1 MSEQAS
7 PAQAGTNTK
16 LQQRFG
22 FLRDQSHDGLFKW
35 ILLMS
40 LICFAAVILWD
51 YGFLGYMF
59 DNDPSRISALIIGV
73 FTAFSLYCVYAI
85 FDSSRELRSLESLSA
100 ELERG
105 AHIIRG
111 TDQVEVGKLALSV
124 DRPLGAYLHDAALK
138 IRLVD
143 ENRLD
148 VLLQSFAAQMRKS
161 SRLGI
166 FVADVLYKMGM
177 LGTVIGFIAMLVSMR
192 DLGEFDVE
200 TMRLALQQMTGGMAI
215 ALLTTITGLV
225 CGVLLR
231 LQFNILETLSQKIV
245 HRTIRISE
253 LFLNP
258 QVASS
263 D

>member
-1 MSEQAS
+1 VSEQVG
-7 PAQAGTNTK
+7 PTTNRK
-16 LQQRFG
+16 QLFG

-51 YGFLGYMF
+51 YGFIGYMF
-59 DNDPSRISALIIGV
+59 ENDPSRVSALIIGV
-73 FTAFSLYCVYAI
+73 FAAFSLYCVYAI
-85 FDSSRELRSLESLSA
+85 FDGSKELRSLEIISS
-100 ELERG
+100 ELEQGAHVTRG
-105 AHIIRG
+105 AE
-111 TDQVEVGKLALSV
+111 QVEVGRVTLSV
-124 DRPLGAYLHDAALK
+124 DRPLGAFLHDATLK
-138 IRLVD
+138 IRQAGD
-143 ENRLD
+143 NRLD
-148 VLLQSFAAQMRKS
+148 VLLQSFAAQMRKTG
-161 SRLGI
+161 RLGI
-166 FVADVLYKMGM
+166 FVSDVLYKMGM

-231 LQFNILETLSQKIV
+231 LQFNILETLSQRIV
-245 HRTIRISE
+245 HRTVRISE
-253 LFLNP
+253 LFLSP
-258 QVASS
+258 QVALS

>member
-7 PAQAGTNTK
+7 PTTNR
-16 LQQRFG
+16 QQLFG

-40 LICFAAVILWD
+40 LICFSAMILWD
-51 YGFLGYMF
+51 YGFMGYMF
-59 DNDPSRISALIIGV
+59 ENDPSRISALIIGV
-73 FTAFSLYCVYAI
+73 FAAFSLYCVYAI
-85 FDSSRELRSLESLSA
+85 FDCSRELRSLEIISA

-105 AHIIRG
+105 AKVVRG
-111 TDQVEVGKLALSV
+111 AEQVEVGAVALPV
-124 DRPLGAYLHDAALK
+124 DRPLGAFLHDAALK
-138 IRLVD
+138 VRLAD
-143 ENRLD
+143 DNRLD
-148 VLLQSFAAQMRKS
+148 VLLQSFSAQMRKS
-161 SRLGI
+161 ARLGI
-166 FVADVLYKMGM
+166 FVSDVLYKMGM

-231 LQFNILETLSQKIV
+231 LQFNILETLSQRIV
-245 HRTIRISE
+245 HRTVRISE
-253 LFLNP
+253 LFLSP
-258 QVASS
+258 QTSVS

>member
-1 MSEQAS
+1 MSEQAGPS
-7 PAQAGTNTK
+7 QDNAATSR
-16 LQQRFG
+16 QQLFG
-22 FLRDQSHDGLFKW
+22 FLRDKSYDGLFKW

-40 LICFAAVILWD
+40 LISFSAMILWD

-73 FTAFSLYCVYAI
+73 FAAFSLYCVYSI
-85 FDSSRELRSLESLSA
+85 FDSSRELRSLETVSA
-100 ELERG
+100 ELEQG
-105 AHIIRG
+105 ARVMRG
-111 TDQVEVGKLALSV
+111 TEQVEVGGVALST
-124 DRPLGAYLHDAALK
+124 DRPLGAFLHDAALK
-138 IRLVD
+138 VRLSED
-143 ENRLD
+143 NRLD

-161 SRLGI
+161 GRLGI
-166 FVADVLYKMGM
+166 FVSDVLYKMGM

-231 LQFNILETLSQKIV
+231 LQFNILETLSQRIV
-245 HRTIRISE
+245 YRTVRISE
-253 LFLNP
+253 LFLSP
-258 QVASS
+258 QAKQP